1 MDNQNQDQ
9 QDQQDQQEQKR
20 VSIMIWVTPEER
32 RQIRVKAA
40 KAGLYIKDYILLKT
54 LYSFEE

>member
-9 QDQQDQQEQKR
+9 QEQQEQKR

-40 KAGLYIKDYILLKT
+40 KEGLYIKDYILQKT
-54 LYSFEE
+54 LYSLEE